1 MSEVGEISIR
11 AAVAKD
17 VDRIA
22 EIMHGEPGP
31 ELVGI
36 VGDRERASAFGRGLV
51 RLERIPNASRP
62 AVVAERDD
70 LVVGVLQYALGRSHS
85 PVDLQTVLLAVRVG
99 GLIRT
104 LQSLPRV
111 RARGRVDLSPP
122 PGAFYIAELHVDPT
136 SRSSGIGGTLL
147 DWADER
153 ARGLGIEHM
162 ALVTYSTNRARHL
175 YERKGYVVTASRFDE
190 RYERYT
196 GIPGRLL
203 MEKHLP

>member
-1 MSEVGEISIR
+1 MSELAEISIR
-11 AAVAKD
+11 SAVAKD
-17 VDRIA
+17 VERIA

-31 ELVGI
+31 ELVGV
-36 VGDRERASAFGRGLV
+36 VGNRERASAFGRGLV
-51 RLERIPNASRP
+51 RLERIPNAARP

-70 LVVGVLQYALGRSHS
+70 LVVGVLQYTLSRSHS
-85 PVDLQTVLLAVRVG
+85 AVDLQRVLLALRVG
-99 GLIRT
+99 GPIRT
-104 LQSLPRV
+104 LRSLPRV

-122 PGAFYIAELHVDPT
+122 PGAFYIAELHVDPA
-136 SRSSGIGGTLL
+136 SRGSGVGEQLL

-153 ARGLGIEHM
+153 ARGLGIGHM
-162 ALVTYSTNRARHL
+162 ALVTHSTNRARHL

-196 GIPGRLL
+196 GVPGRLL